1 MSREAGRQ
9 CWVQVSRSAPVR
21 CQRLRESDAVTDGR
35 QLAGDREPH
44 DHGGDV
50 PFFKAVLLDWVG
62 TLIVPK
68 WGPAR
73 TGPRGASWIRHSL
86 RRLGRDSSEAEVQRV
101 SAALSAA
108 GKLPHVV
115 RGWAGA
121 DLSAA
126 AHRDSYDRWI
136 DAAGADSVLAEE
148 MYTALSDA
156 AGNAFAA
163 DVPPTLAAFKAA
175 GLKVA
180 IVSDIHVDIRPAFL
194 ERGLDV
200 YVDEFVLS
208 FEHGVSKPD
217 PAIFRV
223 ALSRLGVRPE
233 EALMVGDRSSHD
245 GAAVEAG
252 IPTLLV
258 PPLTT
263 VTEERLHLALAACGI
278 PAR

>member
-1 MSREAGRQ
+1 M
-9 CWVQVSRSAPVR
+9 
-21 CQRLRESDAVTDGR
+21 
-35 QLAGDREPH
+35 
-44 DHGGDV
+44 

-68 WGPAR
+68 WGPTR
-73 TGPRGASWIRHSL
+73 TGHRGASWIQHSL
-86 RRLGRDSSEAEVQRV
+86 RQLGRDSSEAEVQRI
-101 SAALSAA
+101 STALSVS
-108 GKLPHVV
+108 GELPHVV
-115 RGWAGA
+115 QGWAGA

-126 AHRDSYDRWI
+126 AHRDSYERWI
-136 DAAGADSVLAEE
+136 NAAEVDSVLADE
-148 MYTALSDA
+148 MYAALSDA
-156 AGNAFAA
+156 VGNAFAS
-163 DVPPTLAAFKAA
+163 DVEPTLAALKAA
-175 GLKVA
+175 QLKVA
-180 IVSDIHVDIRPAFL
+180 IISDIHVDIRPAFS

-223 ALSRLGVRPE
+223 ALGLLGVEPE

-252 IPTLLV
+252 IATLLV
-258 PPLTT
+258 PPLTK

-278 PAR
+278 PAC